1 MRHKETCTN
10 RNISRI
16 LVHIIQGE
24 NFFMDY
30 TVIAHIAVLETDG
43 AHLAVKYVDDT

>member
-1 MRHKETCTN
+1 MRQKETCTSW
-10 RNISRI
+10 NISRI

-30 TVIAHIAVLETDG
+30 IVIAHIALLEIDG
-43 AHLAVKYVDDT
+43 APLAVKYVDDT